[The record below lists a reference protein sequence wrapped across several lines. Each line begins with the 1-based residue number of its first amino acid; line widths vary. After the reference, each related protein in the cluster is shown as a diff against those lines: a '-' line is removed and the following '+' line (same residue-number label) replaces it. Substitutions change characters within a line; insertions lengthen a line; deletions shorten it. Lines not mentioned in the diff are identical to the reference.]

1 MPLQL
6 HRVGC
11 AGRRPPYPLAI
22 FTSGFLVPSSSYTS
36 FAERLASWGW
46 VAVLW
51 DKGGHAVWQPH
62 CYMLLMSFWFH
73 VGAFTLMF

>member
-1 MPLQL
+1 MTPSVAKLVST
-6 HRVGC
+6 HKPSNRHAGC

-51 DKGGHAVWQPH
+51 DKGVYVVWRPH
-62 CYMLLMSFWFH
+62 C
-73 VGAFTLMF
+73 